1 MTTLASGN
9 TLQTRYGKLGGYTG
23 HMIAPPE
30 RIKALIM
37 GLPGSGK
44 SAFLQSHPD
53 AFIFNLDIS
62 STVTPNPKA
71 TLWPGL
77 DSTTGQP
84 INEAGAPMVLTWNA
98 IAEKI
103 AVLKELAA
111 TNQPRPSTIVF
122 DSLSAWVG
130 ILFTWIPQNAV
141 PLYLRSPEKG
151 PTDNW
156 RALEGKAA
164 WTALYDI
171 ICNTINELAAAGYGV
186 YVVAH
191 VVHTRVPIGDD
202 QFTTE
207 VDFAGGP
214 GLWKRIFPLFELSAV
229 VTTSTGTRETT
240 RTEVAKNRDGST
252 RELTRRVSESYK
264 AFTLTYSLPQLS
276 SISKSRVNIGEVPLP
291 EQDAWAH
298 FAAVYNKARALRV
311 PSATPS
317 NTPAVGA
324 VPAQTP

>member
-1 MTTLASGN
+1 MTTLAHGN
-9 TLQTRYGKLGGYTG
+9 TLQSRYGKLGGYTG

-62 STVTPNPKA
+62 STVTPNPRA

-84 INEAGAPMVLTWNA
+84 INDAGAPTTLTWTG

-103 AVLKELAA
+103 AILKELAA

-122 DSLSAWVG
+122 DSLSAWTAL
-130 ILFTWIPQNAV
+130 LFNWIPANAV

-171 ICNTINELAAAGYGV
+171 ICNTINDLASAGYGV

-191 VVHTRVPIGDD
+191 VVQTRVPLGDD

-207 VDFAGGP
+207 VDFAGGA

-229 VTTSTGTRETT
+229 LTTDTGTREIT
-240 RTEVAKNRDGST
+240 RLDTVKNRDGST
-252 RELTRRVSESYK
+252 REITRRTSESYK
-264 AFTLTYSLPQLS
+264 AFKLTYSLPQLAA
-276 SISKSRVNIGEVPLP
+276 ISKSRVDIGEIILP
-291 EQDAWAH
+291 EHDAWTH
-298 FAAVYNKARALRV
+298 FASVYNKARAARI
-311 PSATPS
+311 TPT
-317 NTPAVGA
+317 TPAVGV